1 MQTSPLVSIF
11 SHLMSTARRPKEIH
25 FLYSTKVGS
34 ETDPNRILF
43 LPRLMDLVSAAAD
56 PNVTLSLFLTDACDD
71 GIFEFERYP
80 SNTFFRRIEENDLMT
95 AVDGYQ
101 KSSFGPN
108 QNRKNAVCY
117 VCGPAKMTDEIVR
130 FLKDQEGISGDRVLC
145 EKWW

>member
-1 MQTSPLVSIF
+1 MRTSPLVSIF
-11 SHLMSTARRPKEIH
+11 SHLMSAARRPKEIH

-34 ETDPNRILF
+34 EVDPNRILF

-56 PNVTLSLFLTDACDD
+56 PNVTLSLFLTDVCD
-71 GIFEFERYP
+71 GGVSEFERYP
-80 SNTFFRRIEENDLMT
+80 SNTFFRRIDENDLMT

-101 KSSFGPN
+101 KSSSGPN